1 MKKNSLLLLAGIL
14 LFGTVL
20 AADDGENSWVVEKF
34 GEKLLTS
41 SGKEVDA
48 KQALAGKTVGV
59 YFSAS
64 WCGPCRA
71 FTPQLVKFHRQTAK
85 KNNIEIVFASCDKS
99 SQAMFDYMKKDNMP
113 WYALPF
119 DGEQSAALKNEL
131 HVSGIPTLAV
141 FGPDGKL
148 VTKSGRTDVTIL
160 GAKAAARWKSSN
172 YKPADA
178 KDAAKNKK
186 NSKKS
191 KSKSS
196 KKKK

>member
-20 AADDGENSWVVEKF
+20 AADDGETPWFVEKF
-34 GEKLLTS
+34 GAKLLTS
-41 SGKEVDA
+41 SGREVDA

-71 FTPQLVKFHRQTAK
+71 FTPQLVRFHKQVAK
-85 KNNIEIVFASCDKS
+85 KNGIEIVFASCDKS
-99 SQAMFDYMKKDNMP
+99 SGAMFDYMKKDNMP

-119 DGEQSAALKNEL
+119 DGEQSAALKKEL
-131 HVSGIPTLAV
+131 QVGGIPTLAV
-141 FGPDGKL
+141 FGPDGRL
-148 VTKSGRTDVTIL
+148 VTKSGRTDVAIL
-160 GAKAAARWKSSN
+160 GAKAAARWKSAN

-178 KDAAKNKK
+178 KDAAKSKK
-186 NSKKS
+186 SSKKS
-191 KSKSS
+191 KSRSS